1 MTLPTA
7 DAAGLLARLRAE
19 HEALLALEPIYQAE
33 KSALANLRLDELPRL
48 IQAQENGLAQLRD
61 AVTQRQ
67 AAFAHAGI
75 GNKSGEIEA
84 FIEELRD
91 EPARRL
97 WQSLR
102 ATKQGLSLLHRV
114 VAHLLAQRQ
123 AAAERAL
130 SVLTAT
136 HRGQG
141 LYDSHGA
148 PRGLALTRSG
158 VAV

>member
-7 DAAGLLARLRAE
+7 EAASLLARLRAE

-33 KSALANLRLDELPRL
+33 KSALAHQRLDELPRL
-48 IQAQENGLAQLRD
+48 IQAQENGLAQLRE

-67 AAFAHAGI
+67 TAFAHAGI
-75 GNKSGEIEA
+75 GNKSSEIGA

-102 ATKQGLSLLHRV
+102 ATKQGLLLLHRV

-123 AAAERAL
+123 TAVERAL
-130 SVLTAT
+130 AVLTAA

-148 PRGLALTRSG
+148 PRGLALARSG